1 MNSKSTRLLFVLLM
15 FDSYWIAFGERSC
28 TFSGMLSYKKLK
40 WKSWGFLW
48 LQCWPGHFSYT
59 VLPAPFN
66 VTAVPNNDNATI
78 SVSWKWNS
86 SQFQCI
92 SRTVVVY
99 KYEVSENM
107 PMPLNTK
114 SATSYT
120 LQNLTCN
127 RKYTIWVRSIAVK
140 SISDSKRSERVQA
153 VLPATCIGKVVIN
166 CRVQFRCSVLVNIS

>member
-1 MNSKSTRLLFVLLM
+1 MNSKYTRLLFMLLM
-15 FDSYWIAFGERSC
+15 FDSYWIAFGEQSC

-40 WKSWGFLW
+40 WKSWGLLW

-66 VTAVPNNDNATI
+66 VTAVPNTDNASI
-78 SVSWKWNS
+78 SVSWKWTS

-92 SRTVVVY
+92 VRTVVVY
-99 KYEVSENM
+99 KYKVSGENV

-127 RKYTIWVRSIAVK
+127 RQYTIWVRSVPVNSNAIP
-140 SISDSKRSERVQA
+140 SEKVQTF
-153 VLPATCIGKVVIN
+153 LPTMCIGKTVIN
-166 CRVQFRCSVLVNIS
+166 YCRDVLFLM